1 MATLTLRPTS
11 DDICTLSCSSGSSR
25 YLLINEEVA
34 DDDATYIY
42 TSVSSTSS
50 TGTGA
55 IVTLGGTLPSGK
67 FKVTGAKIY
76 IRARAT
82 NNGTSSVAVKLATD
96 SNESSFSVTT
106 SYETYSDTNVGAT
119 YIGKTYTS
127 SSFPS
132 SIYLNISATG
142 NKSSSKD
149 SSFDIR
155 ITQVY
160 LELTYEAAGNTG
172 LGIHIKVAGVWKE
185 SQSAYKK
192 VNGEWVSITS
202 EDCKT
207 ILQSTNCKT

>member
-1 MATLTLRPTS
+1 MATLTLRPIS
-11 DDICTLSCSSGSSR
+11 DDLGTLSCSSGSSR

-42 TSVSSTSS
+42 SSIGGTSS
-50 TGTGA
+50 SSA
-55 IVTLGGTLPSGK
+55 SQIVNLGGTLPSGE
-67 FKVTGAKIY
+67 FKITGAKIY

-96 SNESSFSVTT
+96 SDKSSFSVTT

-132 SIYLNISATG
+132 IILNIFATG